1 MFVGRKVRMRLSKR
15 LDLFGNEVFAALN
28 LPRLSSIA
36 YILFVCIGA
45 VLLVVFRLQK
55 RVSDALE

>member
-1 MFVGRKVRMRLSKR
+1 MKKTEAKF
-15 LDLFGNEVFAALN
+15 
-28 LPRLSSIA
+28 I
-36 YILFVCIGA
+36 FVCIGA

>member
-1 MFVGRKVRMRLSKR
+1 MNYDCRT
-15 LDLFGNEVFAALN
+15 
-28 LPRLSSIA
+28 IA